1 MKGNKN
7 KERAIA
13 QEMERQGHRLVLRD
27 RSWELPQDLPKF
39 LPPEGTTRE
48 RRLGWGW
55 VIWGMEWR
63 EPAGALEVMQGP
75 RDDLGTAVGWAED
88 SAWAQGG
95 QAAGFCKMSSAG
107 SAGD

>member
-1 MKGNKN
+1 MKDSKN

-63 EPAGALEVMQGP
+63 EPGRGTGGDAGAEGRP
-75 RDDLGTAVGWAED
+75 WDSSGLGRRQCMGTGRT
-88 SAWAQGG
+88 
-95 QAAGFCKMSSAG
+95 G
-107 SAGD
+107 SRFLQDEQCRERR